1 MSKVSLLV
9 AVYNTKRFLSSCLD
23 SLLQQTHTDIEVLCV
38 DDVSDD
44 GSWELLCQYAQKD
57 KRVVAVRQTTNQGQ
71 AVARNRALQMANGE
85 FVAMVDSDDWLD
97 SDALEKALKVF
108 EEHPQTDAVLFDLQ
122 LYDEQTGGISSYS
135 SKFDTAVLSGYDAF
149 RLSLD
154 WQLHGLYMIR
164 TSLHK
169 VYPFDTTCK
178 LFSDDN
184 TTRMHFL
191 HSREVRG
198 GGGKYF
204 YRKHPESMTTK
215 VSMLRFDY
223 LEANLSMRLQM
234 LREKVPVD
242 SLFLYE
248 GHRWQNYIGM
258 YYFYFMHKKH
268 FTIGERKEI
277 MGRMK
282 YILNTFSKEEVP
294 KEVRRRIGYRIVRPF
309 ALFRVQE
316 EIFFRIRGL
325 LGRNI

>member
-9 AVYNTKRFLSSCLD
+9 AVYNTKKFLPCCLD
-23 SLLQQTHTDIEVLCV
+23 SLLQQTHTDIEILCV

-44 GSWELLCQYAQKD
+44 GSWELLCQYAKKD

-71 AVARNRALQMANGE
+71 AVARNRVLQMASGE
-85 FVAMVDSDDWLD
+85 FVAMVDSDDWLAP
-97 SDALEKALKVF
+97 DALENALKVY

-122 LYDEQTGGISSYS
+122 LYDEQTGGVTSYS
-135 SKFDTAVLSGYDAF
+135 SEFDTAVLSGYDAF

-154 WQLHGLYMIR
+154 WRLHGLYLIR
-164 TSLHK
+164 TCIHK
-169 VYPFDTTCK
+169 AYPFDTTCR

-204 YRKHPESMTTK
+204 YRKHPKSMTTS

-234 LREKVPVD
+234 LREKVPEE
-242 SLFLYE
+242 SIYLYE
-248 GHRWQNYIGM
+248 GHRWQNFIGM
-258 YYFYFMHKKH
+258 YYFYFMHKTH
-268 FTIGERKEI
+268 FTVVERKEI
-277 MGRMK
+277 MRRMK
-282 YILNTFSKEEVP
+282 QILKTFSKEEVP
-294 KEVRRRIGYRIVRPF
+294 KEVRRRIGYRLVRPF
-309 ALFRVQE
+309 FLFRLQE

-325 LGRNI
+325 FGRNM